1 MVACTT
7 MGKISYGYRD
17 LKSLSENDY
26 KKWVRKT
33 EGIISGPKGLLDTS
47 FVKNIMLLSKS
58 PGYRKALGQFV
69 VIMAFDSGICKS
81 ISSNCYFGGFPNLKW
96 DNGTF
101 NKFPFYSALD
111 DSLCKKIELRNL
123 LASSRIDVNNL
134 HMQSKIIIVIC
145 GNSFQRQSRR
155 LLRVL
160 KKTYNNINIM
170 VLNND
175 NYLYYLHYN
184 SNVVNACAKQ

>member
-7 MGKISYGYRD
+7 MGKIAYGYRD

-33 EGIISGPKGLLDTS
+33 DGIISGPKGLLDTS

-69 VIMAFDSGICKS
+69 VIMAFDSGRCRS

-111 DSLCKKIELRNL
+111 DSLCKKIEISDL
-123 LASSRIDVNNL
+123 LASSRIDVTNL
-134 HMQSKIIIVIC
+134 NVQSKIIIVAC
-145 GNSFQRQSRR
+145 GNTLQRQSRR
-155 LLRVL
+155 LFRIL
-160 KKTYNNINIM
+160 KKTYININII

-184 SNVVNACAKQ
+184 SNVINACANQ